1 MSKNKFEYIHG
12 FSEIEQ
18 ERLLFQNQVLSP
30 LIYENIDLNPC
41 TRILEIGCG
50 VGAQMIEMLTRFP
63 HIHITGVDISE
74 VQVGKARINLKH
86 SNIDPSRY
94 ELHCMDITQAHTLS
108 KEFEAVIMI
117 WVLEHVSN
125 YLEILSA
132 AKDHLIPNG
141 QLFLT
146 EVYNDS
152 LGFFPPQDDILLHWN
167 KMNAFQ
173 KSIGGNGNIGI
184 ELGSILKNLNFQN
197 IEIKPY
203 PILYDTTK
211 LELRTE
217 FFEYWISLM
226 ESGSKTMIDLN
237 KIQSSEW
244 EKVKNQLIQLSR
256 NEDAV
261 FFYNFIQAFAFK

>member
-1 MSKNKFEYIHG
+1 MSKNKLEYIHG

-30 LIYENIDLNPC
+30 LIYENIDLNPY

-50 VGAQMIEMLTRFP
+50 VGAQMIEMLIRFP
-63 HIHITGVDISE
+63 HIHITGIDISE
-74 VQVGKARINLKH
+74 EQMSKARMNLQYSK
-86 SNIDPSRY
+86 IDPSRY
-94 ELHCMDITQAHTLS
+94 ELFCLDITQTQTLS
-108 KEFEAVIMI
+108 KEFEAVIMV

-125 YLEILSA
+125 SIEILAA

-152 LGFFPPQDDILLHWN
+152 LGFFPPQDDILSHWN

-184 ELGSILKNLNFQN
+184 ELGSILKKLNFRN

-244 EKVKNQLIQLSR
+244 EKVKNQLIQVSR
-256 NEDAV
+256 NEEAV

>member
-1 MSKNKFEYIHG
+1 MSKNKLEYIHG

-30 LIYENIDLNPC
+30 LIYENIDLNPYN
-41 TRILEIGCG
+41 RILEIGCG
-50 VGAQMIEMLTRFP
+50 VGAQMIEMLNRFP
-63 HIHITGVDISE
+63 HIHITGVDISD
-74 VQVGKARINLKH
+74 VQVGKARLNLQH

-94 ELHCMDITQAHTLS
+94 ELYVMDITQAHTLS

-184 ELGSILKNLNFQN
+184 ELGSTLKKLNFRN

-244 EKVKNQLIQLSR
+244 ETVKNQLIQLSR
-256 NEDAV
+256 NEEAV